1 MTQLVQ
7 PADNK
12 TVVFGGS
19 YIVVN
24 CSSNYTYMG
33 GSLNITCFA
42 NNSWSQFPNCVWNG
56 GGGGAI
62 TTTTTTTMAPSNGAP
77 CTVDMSS
84 TVIIANGYI
93 SNMGLTF
100 TTITAATGNHI
111 IMIYFCSYYMFH
123 ILGSLQFACG
133 AGYTLDPTIGATY
146 SCINGN
152 WSPKPQCISKLLH
165 FANIYTLFGLI
176 LYSDWSMSICAISGI
191 HIQHTWYTNNR
202 YVSVGTTC
210 GQ

>member
-1 MTQLVQ
+1 M
-7 PADNK
+7 D
-12 TVVFGGS
+12 GS
-19 YIVVN
+19 YSLVTNGIDNTAVLPGSFVLMRCN
-24 CSSNYTYMG
+24 
-33 GSLNITCFA
+33 GSLVNVGGPLNVTCVG
-42 NNSWSQFPNCVWNG
+42 NTWTMFPSCMSNTG
-56 GGGGAI
+56 GGGGVI
-62 TTTTTTTMAPSNGAP
+62 TTITTTTMAPSNGAP

-111 IMIYFCSYYMFH
+111 IIIYFCSYYMFH

-165 FANIYTLFGLI
+165 FA
-176 LYSDWSMSICAISGI
+176 DI
-191 HIQHTWYTNNR
+191 HIFIWFNFIQRLVDVHMR
-202 YVSVGTTC
+202 H
-210 GQ
+210 